1 MRRCIDIL
9 NKTVPKNLPYIT
21 IVMVILQT
29 IMLSL
34 GSTTINYQDGY
45 TIIQAIAYHIFNT
58 YVSWT
63 LVFIET
69 GVIHEMITDI
79 HNEIQERIGDE
90 NE

>member
-1 MRRCIDIL
+1 
-9 NKTVPKNLPYIT
+9 
-21 IVMVILQT
+21 MVILQT
-29 IMLSL
+29 IMLSR

-45 TIIQAIAYHIFNT
+45 TIIQAIVYHIFNT

-63 LVFIET
+63 LIFIET